1 MLNLCCSIK
10 LGSRLSKH
18 FLLIVL
24 FILSTVKSAILDP
37 YVAQGSCTKCQFI
50 YGVPPLYPQVNLRT
64 PIHPSITLVLR
75 LLCWIL
81 ND

>member
-1 MLNLCCSIK
+1 MVCLLCNS
-10 LGSRLSKH
+10 
-18 FLLIVL
+18 
-24 FILSTVKSAILDP
+24 
-37 YVAQGSCTKCQFI
+37 
-50 YGVPPLYPQVNLRT
+50 LYNLRT